1 MELNTVYYKSSKNMS
16 EIDNDSVDLIV
27 TSPPYFNIKDYGEDD
42 EQVGD
47 IGDYNRFIESL
58 LEIWIE
64 CERVLKPN

>member
-27 TSPPYFNIKDYGEDD
+27 TSPPYFNIKDYGEND

-58 LEIWIE
+58 IEIWIE